1 MLRRVKMSTFTG
13 NKTTIL
19 DNLNTIISLSERLEM
34 NEDVFQFQ
42 ADAEHMNAQDT
53 DVEIQQEEEVIE
65 EETHSVATVASHVHS
80 CSPSFIANIQGAPNK
95 LKNILDSDDANI
107 RNSKGYIWA
116 YVALKLTNEFDDHIW
131 FNASICKNYW
141 KNHLRSNRT
150 NTGTSREPFSIPLD
164 SSISVGGNSDT
175 HMNAIATTNS
185 SSSNNSNSNSN
196 SSNSSFTVTLG
207 AVNKSLDFNKDT
219 DGAKKPFF
227 NAIVT
232 DYMNTYGKV
241 GNASTKKDTVVAFIL
256 QRKGIKGQG
265 FRVVGNKLLDWFQE
279 RVKYE
284 NRKIREHR
292 KKDMDT
298 AETMQ
303 GTLNNFH
310 I

>member
-1 MLRRVKMSTFTG
+1 
-13 NKTTIL
+13 
-19 DNLNTIISLSERLEM
+19 
-34 NEDVFQFQ
+34 
-42 ADAEHMNAQDT
+42 
-53 DVEIQQEEEVIE
+53 
-65 EETHSVATVASHVHS
+65 
-80 CSPSFIANIQGAPNK
+80 
-95 LKNILDSDDANI
+95 
-107 RNSKGYIWA
+107 
-116 YVALKLTNEFDDHIW
+116 
-131 FNASICKNYW
+131 
-141 KNHLRSNRT
+141 
-150 NTGTSREPFSIPLD
+150 
-164 SSISVGGNSDT
+164 
-175 HMNAIATTNS
+175 MNAIATTNS
-185 SSSNNSNSNSN
+185 SSSNNSNSNSSSSN
-196 SSNSSFTVTLG
+196 NSNSNSSSSNSSFTVTLG

-265 FRVVGNKLLDWFQE
+265 FRVVGNKLLDWFQK

-284 NRKIREHR
+284 NRKNR
-292 KKDMDT
+292 KKDMGT